1 MLHVGANQQLELR
14 NFQNCIYTKDHKVRV
29 WESFKKTIA
38 LFGLQGYWIYH
49 KMKSL
54 RSTEHRQDLAK
65 RPSPTPCGMCG
76 EKPEGSK
83 KWAFQGAERLKEL
96 DLLSE
101 EKTEKSHNK
110 AFQPSR
116 ICQKGNSLF
125 ISTIQLN
132 SSFLTCSKET
142 PSCKDNYTNKTED
155 CMVLRTC
162 FPPSEGRQSRTVF

>member
-1 MLHVGANQQLELR
+1 
-14 NFQNCIYTKDHKVRV
+14 
-29 WESFKKTIA
+29 
-38 LFGLQGYWIYH
+38 
-49 KMKSL
+49 
-54 RSTEHRQDLAK
+54 
-65 RPSPTPCGMCG
+65 MCG

-83 KWAFQGAERLKEL
+83 KEQAFQGAERLKEL
-96 DLLSE
+96 DLPSE

-116 ICQKGNSLF
+116 ICQKGNLLF

-132 SSFLTCSKET
+132 SSFLICSKEI

-162 FPPSEGRQSRTVF
+162 SFPPSGGRQSKTCSSPHKLYLSQRS